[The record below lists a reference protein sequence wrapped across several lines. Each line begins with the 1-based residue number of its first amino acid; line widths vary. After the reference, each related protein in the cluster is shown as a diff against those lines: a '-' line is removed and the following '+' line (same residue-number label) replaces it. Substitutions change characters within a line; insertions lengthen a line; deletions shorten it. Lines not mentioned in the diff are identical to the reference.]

1 MTEKIIKDKNLIKKI
16 IGKDAA
22 TLTIEYDKKLKKA
35 YYKTNTMTKKLPIHV
50 SRVKDL
56 Y

>member
-22 TLTIEYDKKLKKA
+22 TLTIEYDKKLKRA